1 MKRVQPSAPAHPKLK
16 RLSRVLV
23 VGFWIV
29 MMATL
34 VRQWI
39 LEVRPEFVPGT
50 YRSVL
55 TRERE
60 DHHWRM
66 GVYLPLEGGLTRVGH
81 TETLYTPLRD
91 SGQYKIQNSTQVS
104 IPLPGALAGVPARF
118 ELETT
123 AWISGRY
130 ELQQV
135 LMHLRSDA
143 FEADCRGTV
152 NAGKLTLH
160 PRVDGQPMDPYVVEL
175 PSGKEVV
182 SQGLSR
188 LMSLPPL
195 SEGMRW
201 EAIVV
206 NPITM
211 QPSVV
216 EMTVLRR
223 EKLQWGGKLVDTHR
237 LEVRSGPVRSHAWV
251 SLSGEVLKEK
261 TLFGLTLIKEA
272 VPEPEE

>member
-1 MKRVQPSAPAHPKLK
+1 
-16 RLSRVLV
+16 
-23 VGFWIV
+23 
-29 MMATL
+29 

-55 TRERE
+55 TRERQ
-60 DHHWRM
+60 DHQWRM

-81 TETLYTPLRD
+81 TQTLYTYLRD
-91 SGQYKIQNSTQVS
+91 AGRYKIQNTTRVS
-104 IPLPGALAGVPARF
+104 IPLPGVLAGVPARF

-123 AWISGRY
+123 AWISARY

-143 FEADCRGTV
+143 FEADCRGRV
-152 NAGKLTLH
+152 HEGRLTLY
-160 PRVDGQPMDPYVVEL
+160 PRVDGQPMDPYEIDL
-175 PSGKEVV
+175 PSGKAVV

-195 SEGMRW
+195 STNMSW
-201 EAIVV
+201 KTIVV

-216 EMTVLRR
+216 QMTVLRR
-223 EKLQWGGKLVDTHR
+223 EKLKWEGKLVDTHR

-251 SLSGEVLKEK
+251 SASGEVLKER
-261 TLFGLTLIKEA
+261 TLFGLTLIKET
-272 VPEPEE
+272 VPESDE